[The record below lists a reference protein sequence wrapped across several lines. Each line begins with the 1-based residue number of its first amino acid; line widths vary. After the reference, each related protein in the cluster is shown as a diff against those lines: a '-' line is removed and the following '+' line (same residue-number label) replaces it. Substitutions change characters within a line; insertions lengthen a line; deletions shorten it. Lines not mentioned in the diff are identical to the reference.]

1 MIFALWA
8 HVCNYDKSGKRVSQ
22 WIMGTGHCDTAVQ
35 QSVTLCRRGITN
47 HWKWWRSIN
56 RIQNKADI
64 GWDCCIS
71 IFFAEV
77 FWKWSNT
84 EMTEMSLSFFALL
97 SVGDTKWFNSMYPV
111 TNVIYG
117 YICMTKT
124 YKKTHTE
131 NNVESAFTPVKKK
144 RGKNCLICARQEVD
158 VTLLSTATPKST
170 EICHIAQTIPLS
182 GL

>member
-1 MIFALWA
+1 M
-8 HVCNYDKSGKRVSQ
+8 D
-22 WIMGTGHCDTAVQ
+22 TGHCDTAVQ
-35 QSVTLCRRGITN
+35 QSVTLCQRGITN

-84 EMTEMSLSFFALL
+84 EMSLSFFALL
-97 SVGDTKWFNSMYPV
+97 TVGDTKWFNSMCSV

-131 NNVESAFTPVKKK
+131 NNVVKRICVYTREKK
-144 RGKNCLICARQEVD
+144 REKNGLICARQEVD